1 MVAESSLMVGCAPHH
16 GVYRMTT
23 ATNPKIVYARA
34 QDCHKSPDN
43 VRTQSDPVAD
53 AELAANIGE
62 TGIVLENLIGV
73 AIPRKKGH
81 FEIYGGGRRL
91 EATLA
96 NIASGKL
103 PDDFMVAV
111 LVARNKDEA
120 IEMSQAENYF
130 QLPMNPADECMG
142 FKRII
147 EKSGKTPAQ
156 LAIRFGKT
164 ERFILGRLRLADLAE
179 PVFAAL
185 RQGAIGIEVAQ
196 AYASTGDIGRQ
207 ATIFAQLDGSYYRNN
222 TAEIRR
228 QLAAFSYSGSDPKA
242 LLVGRDPYLAAGGNI
257 DEDLFSDAAT
267 ERWTDTEL
275 LDRLAE
281 ERLAAAAD
289 EIRSREGF
297 AEVRPLVATHVPYMA
312 TTGLRRIHGVVPDL
326 SAEQEARKQAIEA
339 EIEAI
344 EEAASDEH
352 DYSDEQLEQIEALEA
367 ELGGIVDREPVYD
380 AGQKAQA
387 LAFVVIGE
395 DGTPVVEE
403 ALFLADTGEDEDG
416 ERLDSDVDD
425 GESDDDE
432 KPRSVKPAFSQKL
445 VERLAVMRTE
455 LVALHVAN
463 DPHFAMDLGS
473 FIMVDAALR
482 RTVAFDLA
490 SDLRAPRPDN
500 AATRLARDT
509 VAAESWAK
517 LEADLDRSWVDAGS
531 VTARFDAFRALDEEV
546 RADWFAWAI
555 ARTIQPIAN
564 SGSGASFLRHV
575 GRALDIDVARW
586 WRPTAR
592 NFFDA
597 VSRPWILDLF
607 EEIGGAELKSRY
619 GASKK
624 ADLAAAAEKL
634 FSGNVLVEP
643 EIKEQALAWLPAP
656 MSLEDPV
663 VVRANLAELAA
674 AIGRRD
680 DADPDAEPIEPAND
694 AEDVELA
701 EAA

>member
-1 MVAESSLMVGCAPHH
+1 
-16 GVYRMTT
+16 MTISKS
-23 ATNPKIVYARA
+23 PKIVYARA
-34 QDCHKSPDN
+34 LDCHKSPDN

-73 AIPRKKGH
+73 AVPRKKGH

-91 EATLA
+91 AATLA
-96 NIASGKL
+96 VIEQGKL
-103 PDDFMVAV
+103 PQDFMVAV
-111 LVARNKDEA
+111 LVAANKDDA

-147 EKSGKTPAQ
+147 DKTGKTPAE

-164 ERFILGRLRLADLAE
+164 ERFIRGRLRLADLAE
-179 PVFAAL
+179 PVFNAL
-185 RQGAIGIEVAQ
+185 RQGEIGIEVAQ
-196 AYASTGDIGRQ
+196 AYASTGDTGRQ
-207 ATIFAQLDGSYYRNN
+207 ASVFAQLDGSYYRNN

-242 LLVGRDPYLAAGGNI
+242 LLVGRDAYMGAGGII

-267 ERWTDTEL
+267 ERWTDTDL

-281 ERLAAAAD
+281 EQLAAAAE
-289 EIRSREGF
+289 EIRQREGF

-326 SAEQEARKQAIEA
+326 SEDLDARKQAIEA
-339 EIEAI
+339 ELEAI
-344 EEAASDEH
+344 EQEAADTD
-352 DYSDEQLEQIEALEA
+352 DYSDEQLERIDALEE
-367 ELGGIVDREPVYD
+367 ELGGIVDREPVYEPE
-380 AGQKAQA
+380 QKAQA
-387 LAFVVIGE
+387 LAFVVIGK
-395 DGTPVVEE
+395 DGTPVIEE
-403 ALFLADTGEDEDG
+403 ALYLAQSDEDEG
-416 ERLDSDVDD
+416 DD
-425 GESDDDE
+425 GDDDASDDDAGADDE
-432 KPRSVKPAFSQKL
+432 PVAASAKPAFSQKL

-463 DPHFAMDLGS
+463 DPHFAMDLGT
-473 FIMVDAALR
+473 FIMVDAAHR
-482 RTVAFDLA
+482 RYGAHDLA
-490 SDLRAPRPDN
+490 SELRAPRPETGASRN
-500 AATRLARDT
+500 PTETA
-509 VAAESWAK
+509 AAESWAK
-517 LEADLDRSWVDAGS
+517 LEADLARDWLDVGDI
-531 VTARFDAFRALDEEV
+531 TARFDAFRALDDDA
-546 RADWFAWAI
+546 RANWFAWAI
-555 ARTIQPIAN
+555 ARTIQPVAN
-564 SGSGASFLRHV
+564 SGSGAPFLRHI

-597 VSRPWILDLF
+597 VTRPSILALF
-607 EEIGGAELKSRY
+607 EDIGGADLKSRY

-634 FSGNVLVEP
+634 FSGNVLVEADT
-643 EIKEQALAWLPAP
+643 KEKALAWLPAP
-656 MSLEDPV
+656 MRFDEPV
-663 VVRANLAELAA
+663 VEAVTGPTRAELAA
-674 AIGRRD
+674 AIGRSGED
-680 DADPDAEPIEPAND
+680 DTDAEPIDAAND
-694 AEDVELA
+694 GDDGDLA